1 LEGRSLHWGYFCIKQ
16 VKIRQNMSKIGQK
29 EELASCS
36 EHQKLV
42 KMRSKFVEVFGRRF
56 QEVEIDPM
64 LR

>member
-1 LEGRSLHWGYFCIKQ
+1 VSKKCRSKT
-16 VKIRQNMSKIGQK
+16 GQK

-36 EHQKLV
+36 EHQNSV
-42 KMRSKFVEVFGRRF
+42 KIRAKIVEVFGRRF